1 MKIDYLRLSITDR
14 CNLNCLYCDPIAKEN
29 ILTHNEVLRYEEM
42 QWLVTAFA
50 AAGIRKV
57 RITGGEPLIK
67 KNFIDLVIL
76 LKKIIGLEELSL
88 TTNGVYLRDS
98 AQKLKEAGI
107 DRINVSL
114 DTLQKDRF
122 RAITG
127 NDHYNDVWQGITAAL
142 AAGFKT
148 VKLNVVLLA
157 GINDDEIID
166 FASLTFKYPLVV
178 RFIEFFPVNGRAAK
192 ISGKMVSNEQ
202 VKEKLSA
209 CFGDLGEAVGV
220 KGNGPAK
227 YQLLKGALAP
237 VGFISSYSEDFCHD
251 CNRLR
256 VDCTGRI
263 YSCLFSP
270 AECETRSLLRGG
282 GSTAEL
288 ASKIQEIMQ
297 TKKSCRYNRDNKPAI
312 EMSNIGG

>member
-29 ILTHNEVLRYEEM
+29 ILTHHEVLRYEEM
-42 QWLVTAFA
+42 QWLVTAFV

-76 LKKIIGLEELSL
+76 LKKINGLEELSL

-98 AQKLKEAGI
+98 AQKLREAGI

-127 NDHYNDVWQGITAAL
+127 NDHYNDVWQGIMAVL

-166 FASLTFKYPLVV
+166 FARLTFKYPLVV
-178 RFIEFFPVNGRAAK
+178 RFIEFFPVNERAAK
-192 ISGKMVSNEQ
+192 ISGKVVSNERI
-202 VKEKLSA
+202 KEKLSA
-209 CFGDLGEAVGV
+209 CFGGLGETVGV

-227 YQLLKGALAP
+227 YHLLKGALSP
-237 VGFISSYSEDFCHD
+237 VGFISSYSEDFCQD

-270 AECETRSLLRGG
+270 ADCETRLLLREG
-282 GSTAEL
+282 GSIVEL
-288 ASKIQEIMQ
+288 AGKIKEVIQA
-297 TKKSCRYNRDNKPAI
+297 KKSCRYNTDDKQAI
-312 EMSNIGG
+312 EMSSIGG